1 MCGIAG
7 MARSGG
13 LDAGSE
19 ALVRRMC
26 DAITHRGPDD
36 DGYYTTRSA
45 SIGIRRL
52 SIIDLET
59 GHQPIFNE
67 DRTLAVILN
76 GEIYN
81 YLQLYE
87 HLTQRGHRFYTKGDT
102 ETIVHL
108 YEDYGDDCVQ
118 HLRGM
123 FTFALWDEPRQR
135 MLIARD
141 RLGIKPLFYRQSNGA
156 LIFGSEIKC
165 LLEDPEF
172 THRINLRSLAEY
184 LTYLYVPAPA
194 TMFEGIEELPA
205 GHLLTWSKGT
215 AEVRRYWQL
224 RYHEARGKPESYYL
238 ESFSAKLA
246 DAVKS
251 HLVSDV
257 PLGAFLSGGIDSGTV
272 VALMT
277 EATGRPAETFT
288 MGFEGNYGFYDERA
302 EARLVAQK
310 YGSRHREFVVQPD
323 VGQILPQ
330 ILRAFDQPHADSSAI
345 PNYYICELARKHVT
359 VALSGLGG
367 DELMG
372 GYERYL
378 GILLGERMRKL
389 PFALRRL
396 LARAARSLPDVGGR
410 GRFSAARL
418 KRFAESA
425 QHDAAEAYQSLIST
439 FGSADLPEL
448 LAGNAKKELQHHG
461 PADRMRT
468 SFQES
473 GSTDRVNQMLFAD
486 SMQYLPGDLLPLTDR
501 MSMAHSLE
509 VRVPFL
515 DHELVELAAS
525 IPPEYKIRGMSK
537 KHLLRRVAS
546 RLLPREIV
554 EREKRGFSVP
564 LAFWLREELRGLVR
578 EQLAPERVARLGYF
592 DPHCVTALVEE
603 HMSGKANH
611 ENRIWALLL
620 FVLWH
625 QLYLEGS
632 SVSME
637 ELRSGAAR

>member
-7 MARSGG
+7 LARSEG

-19 ALVRRMC
+19 TLVRRMC

-45 SIGIRRL
+45 AIGIRRL

-59 GHQPIFNE
+59 GHQPVFNE
-67 DRTLAVILN
+67 DKTLAVILN

-81 YLQLYE
+81 YRELYE
-87 HLTQRGHRFYTKGDT
+87 QLTRRGHRFYTRGDA

-108 YEDYGDDCVQ
+108 YEDHGDDCVQ

-135 MLIARD
+135 LLIARD
-141 RLGIKPLFYRQSNGA
+141 RLGIKPLFYRQRNGN

-172 THRINLRSLAEY
+172 TRRIRLRSLAEY

-194 TMFEGIEELPA
+194 TMFEGVEELPA
-205 GHLLTWSKGT
+205 GHLLTWSQGST
-215 AEVRRYWQL
+215 VIRRYWQL
-224 RYHEARGKPESYYL
+224 RYHEARGNPENYYL
-238 ESFSAKLA
+238 ETFAAKLA

-288 MGFEGNYGFYDERA
+288 MGFEGEYGFYDERG

-310 YGSRHREFVVQPD
+310 YGSRHHEFVVRPD

-378 GILLGERMRKL
+378 GMLLGDRARKL
-389 PFALRRL
+389 PLALRRL
-396 LARAARSLPDVGGR
+396 LARATRSLPDVGGR

-425 QHDAAEAYQSLIST
+425 QFDAAEAYLGLIST
-439 FGSADLPEL
+439 FGSADLSRL
-448 LAGNAKKELQHHG
+448 LVGAARTELQPHG
-461 PADRMRT
+461 PADRMRA

-486 SMQYLPGDLLPLTDR
+486 SLQYLPGDLLPLTDR

-525 IPPEYKIRGMSK
+525 IPPKYKIQGVSK

-546 RLLPREIV
+546 RLLPKEIV
-554 EREKRGFSVP
+554 QREKRGFSVP
-564 LAFWLREELRGLVR
+564 LAFWFREEL
-578 EQLAPERVARLGYF
+578 
-592 DPHCVTALVEE
+592 
-603 HMSGKANH
+603 
-611 ENRIWALLL
+611 
-620 FVLWH
+620 
-625 QLYLEGS
+625 
-632 SVSME
+632 
-637 ELRSGAAR
+637 